1 MDDPEK
7 KTVPVELI
15 RQARADIYSHPDFI
29 TVDDPEKKTVP
40 VELIRQARADIYIQP
55 NESEHKI
62 YLFPRAQDMGIPG
75 QNALLKVLEEP
86 PKYGVFLLLTDNPD
100 KILPT
105 VRSRCTELAMQALP
119 PEVLKAQLRKDFP
132 QAQPEDIAA
141 AMGRSGGFL
150 GQARQ
155 LLEQEGQDPQ
165 TELFAQ
171 ALARRD
177 ALALLKVLEEPP
189 KYGVFLL
196 LTDNPDKILPTVRSR
211 CTELA
216 MQALPP
222 EVLKAQLRKD
232 FPQAQPEDIAAAMGR
247 SGGFLGQA
255 RQLLEQE
262 GQDPQTELFAQA
274 LARRDALALL
284 QVLVP
289 MEKWKVPMEK
299 WKRDA
304 LAQTLTQWL
313 QLVEAALVSRSGVQ
327 AISPQ
332 ARQLAQVCPVQQLYN
347 AVQCLKKAL
356 TQWLQLVEAALVSRS
371 GVQAI
376 SPQARQLAQVC
387 PVQQLYNAV
396 QCLKK
401 ALDYTQRN
409 VSPAAVCGWLEWEL
423 R

>member
-1 MDDPEK
+1 MAFETLLGNDRLKQNLARSLEKGHISHFYLISGPEGSGK
-7 KTVPVELI
+7 HTL
-15 RQARADIYSHPDFI
+15 ARLLAAAILCQGQDRPCLHCHPCRKVLEDSHPDFI

-141 AMGRSGGFL
+141 A
-150 GQARQ
+150 
-155 LLEQEGQDPQ
+155 
-165 TELFAQ
+165 
-171 ALARRD
+171 
-177 ALALLKVLEEPP
+177 
-189 KYGVFLL
+189 
-196 LTDNPDKILPTVRSR
+196 I
-211 CTELA
+211 
-216 MQALPP
+216 
-222 EVLKAQLRKD
+222 
-232 FPQAQPEDIAAAMGR
+232 GR

-289 MEKWKVPMEK
+289 MEKWK
-299 WKRDA
+299 RDT
-304 LAQTLTQWL
+304 LAQT
-313 QLVEAALVSRSGVQ
+313 
-327 AISPQ
+327 
-332 ARQLAQVCPVQQLYN
+332 
-347 AVQCLKKAL
+347 L

>member
-1 MDDPEK
+1 
-7 KTVPVELI
+7 
-15 RQARADIYSHPDFI
+15 
-29 TVDDPEKKTVP
+29 
-40 VELIRQARADIYIQP
+40 
-55 NESEHKI
+55 
-62 YLFPRAQDMGIPG
+62 
-75 QNALLKVLEEP
+75 
-86 PKYGVFLLLTDNPD
+86 
-100 KILPT
+100 
-105 VRSRCTELAMQALP
+105 
-119 PEVLKAQLRKDFP
+119 
-132 QAQPEDIAA
+132 
-141 AMGRSGGFL
+141 
-150 GQARQ
+150 
-155 LLEQEGQDPQ
+155 
-165 TELFAQ
+165 
-171 ALARRD
+171 
-177 ALALLKVLEEPP
+177 
-189 KYGVFLL
+189 
-196 LTDNPDKILPTVRSR
+196 
-211 CTELA
+211 

-289 MEKWKVPMEK
+289 MEKWK
-299 WKRDA
+299 RDA
-304 LAQTLTQWL
+304 LAQT
-313 QLVEAALVSRSGVQ
+313 
-327 AISPQ
+327 
-332 ARQLAQVCPVQQLYN
+332 
-347 AVQCLKKAL
+347 L